1 MKRAVLVFLE
11 LIVFLV
17 IFFVGSIL
25 PGITAMPMLSIPAGA
40 GHIFVL
46 DGLLLMLAFYVLLL
60 LIGLARRRIAVSWQN
75 PTIALILALVL
86 GLIAKFGFRAV

>member
-40 GHIFVL
+40 GH
-46 DGLLLMLAFYVLLL
+46 LLMLAFYVLLL